1 MSIAG
6 RQTDPSFA
14 AYCMSKH
21 AVLSFS
27 DALRREMHKWGVKVS
42 TIEPSFYKTPMVS
55 QDMILQALEKEW
67 ALTSESVKQV
77 YGQQY
82 FEGMKNKGEQIV
94 VSAGENIDEV
104 IDKMIDAIRSKVP
117 NITYTSVPGCRL
129 QILFTL
135 AQYVPTQWLDQMFY
149 LREKK
154 LPKPSQLN
162 A

>member
-1 MSIAG
+1 MSVAG
-6 RQTDPSFA
+6 RLTDPTFTP
-14 AYCMSKH
+14 YCMSKH

-55 QDMILQALEKEW
+55 QDMALHTLETEW

-77 YGQQY
+77 YGQQF
-82 FEGMKNKGEQIV
+82 FESMKNKGEEITGLV
-94 VSAGENIDEV
+94 GDNIDQV

-117 NITYTSVPGCRL
+117 NISYPSVPNCRFR
-129 QILFTL
+129 ILLTL
-135 AQYVPTQWLDQMFY
+135 APYVPTEWLDQMFY

-154 LPKPSQLN
+154 MPKPSQLN
-162 A
+162 P